1 MEYYVYLTHQCNV
14 RCSYCCSHLVV
25 SGGTSDAT
33 PEHLERVAEAIARR
47 GDGDLLMF
55 SGGEPFLK
63 PELME
68 RMVDLT
74 EGMGLERASL
84 TNGTL
89 LHRAPDQL
97 LERLDA
103 LLVSVDGDR
112 QSHER
117 HRGRGTYDR
126 IISNLRSLRSRPHPP
141 VVARITVEEETD
153 IFRSV
158 SNLAGLTDA
167 VYWQIVSKPR
177 FRDPEGFARRYERRV
192 VELVDFWLEGLR
204 RGALVKIIPFHAIAA
219 TMLFGYQRGAPSFR
233 CGAGWGLQVI
243 DLDGTVYWCDE
254 YTGDPKGAVGSIY
267 DGNIDLGYEPHTALF
282 PDCTRCHVA
291 QVCLGRCKKCLK
303 EYEPD
308 HVRVYCRLTRR
319 LIDAIAERLDQ
330 IGKAVERLG
339 LDEEAFLDF
348 PSCTEEIP

>member
-1 MEYYVYLTHQCNV
+1 MEYYVYLTHECNV
-14 RCSYCCSHLVV
+14 RCSYCCSRLVL
-25 SGGTSDAT
+25 SGEGSDAT
-33 PEHLERVAEAIARR
+33 REHLERVAEAIAQAP
-47 GDGDLLMF
+47 GDNLLMF

-63 PELME
+63 PHLMNY
-68 RMVDLT
+68 MLDLT
-74 EGMGLERASL
+74 EDLDLSRASL

-89 LHRAPDQL
+89 LHQAPDGL

-126 IISNLRSLRSRPHPP
+126 IIANLRSLRSRPHPP

-158 SNLAGLTDA
+158 TNLVGLTDA
-167 VYWQIVSKPR
+167 VYWQVVSKPR
-177 FRDPEGFARRYERRV
+177 FRDPEGFTHRYEERI
-192 VELVDFWLEGLR
+192 VELVDFWVDNLR
-204 RGALVKIIPFHAIAA
+204 AGKFLKIIPFVAITG

-243 DLDGTVYWCDE
+243 DLDGTIYWCDE
-254 YTGDPKGAVGSIY
+254 YTGDPKGAVGSLQ
-267 DGNIDLGYEPHTALF
+267 DGTPDLNYEPHTAVF
-282 PDCTRCHVA
+282 PDCASCEVSDI
-291 QVCLGRCKKCLK
+291 CLGRCKKCLK

-308 HVRVYCRLTRR
+308 HVRLYCRITRR
-319 LIDAIAERLDQ
+319 LINALRERLDQ
-330 IGKAVERLG
+330 VGEAVEKLG
-339 LDEEAFLDF
+339 LDRESFLDF
-348 PSCTEEIP
+348 PPCTEEIP